1 MPKVSADQ
9 LLVRRG
15 LAESRDKA
23 RALIM
28 AGLVYAGEIR
38 VEKAGQLM
46 DGESPLAVRET
57 LPFVSR
63 AGKKLEQALD
73 AFAVEPAGLVAADV
87 GSSTGGFTDCLLQRG
102 AAKVYAVDVDT
113 RQLDWRLR
121 QDGRVVPVEKNA
133 RFLAPEDFPEPPSLI
148 VMDVSFISI
157 LKILPALKK
166 VLPGGGTLL
175 ALIKPQFEARRLQVG
190 AKGII
195 RDPAVRREVLERVV
209 RGAEESGFFLKG
221 LVRCATRGQKGNIEF
236 FARFSGQAE
245 TLSPEALQ
253 ALFKEVDGDE

>member
-1 MPKVSADQ
+1 MPRVSADQ

-15 LAESRDKA
+15 LAGSRDKA

-63 AGKKLEQALD
+63 AGKKLAQALD
-73 AFAVEPAGLVAADV
+73 AFAIDPAGVVAADV

-121 QDGRVVPVEKNA
+121 RDSRVVPIEKNA
-133 RFLAPEDFPEPPSLI
+133 RFLAPGDFPEPPSLV

-157 LKILPALKK
+157 LKILPALKRI
-166 VLPGGGTLL
+166 LPAGGTLL
-175 ALIKPQFEARRLQVG
+175 ALIKPQFEAERSRVG
-190 AKGII
+190 AKGVI
-195 RDPAVRREVLERVV
+195 RDPAVRRDVLDRVA
-209 RGAEESGFFLKG
+209 RGAQESGFFCGG

-236 FARFSGQAE
+236 FARFGGEAAD
-245 TLSPEALQ
+245 LSPEALR
-253 ALFKEVDGDE
+253 ALFKEVDEDE